1 MDGAGPELDFRFPV
15 RSPLRTPNSGLE
27 DGVRYLEDG
36 AGPELWEFGQSG
48 VRDFPTRSVLEDGV
62 RNLPV
67 RSVLED
73 AASPPLSSPPPV
85 FFLACAFD
93 A

>member
-1 MDGAGPELDFRFPV
+1 MDGAGPELEVRCPA
-15 RSPLRTPNSGLE
+15 RSPLL
-27 DGVRYLEDG
+27 
-36 AGPELWEFGQSG
+36 
-48 VRDFPTRSVLEDGV
+48 PTRSGLEDGV